1 MVENIVALVS
11 SMGFS
16 SPAAVL
22 GLLFLV
28 LAVIG
33 AVIVVVSIRPVLEFY
48 PYTSPNA
55 RVRARRGKLFDEKQ
69 LSEIVEADT
78 LDEVK
83 NYLRGVPE
91 YAEYVEKYPLEKA
104 LDTQLAETH
113 DLLARIAPDDIK
125 ETFDILLSKWDISNL
140 KSIII
145 AKEAVLTREE
155 TENLLIPFGELKD
168 LSDKLLDAKNIEEV
182 VNALEGTE
190 YAQVLEDAIPEYQK
204 MGMLLPLEAAL
215 DKNYLNNL
223 VRSVANP
230 ADDNSK
236 LLQSYIGTLVD
247 TTNLKIILR
256 AKVDGLKY
264 EEIQSYMISSGYQI
278 REWKLKELMESEDVE
293 GVVSSLEGTKY
304 AHILSE
310 SMPDYTGTGS
320 IAPLEAALDANV
332 RKTANTI
339 SKKKPIGVGPIIGFL
354 SKKETE
360 VRNLKIIARGKV
372 EDGVSTSMIKEM
384 LV

>member
-1 MVENIVALVS
+1 MAEDIAALIS

-16 SPAAVL
+16 SPEAVI

-55 RVRARRGKLFDEKQ
+55 RVRARRGRLFDEKQ

-78 LDEVK
+78 VDEVK

-113 DLLARIAPDDIK
+113 DLLARIAPTDVK
-125 ETFDILLSKWDISNL
+125 ETFEILLSRWDISNL
-140 KSIII
+140 KSILI
-145 AKEAVLTREE
+145 AKEAGLTREE

-168 LSDKLLDAKNIEEV
+168 SSDKLLDAKNIEEI

-204 MGMLLPLEAAL
+204 TGMLLPLEAAL
-215 DKNYLNNL
+215 DKSYLNNL

-264 EEIQSYMISSGYQI
+264 DEIQSYMISSGYQI

-310 SMPDYTGTGS
+310 SMPNYTGTGS

-339 SKKKPIGVGPIIGFL
+339 SKKKPIGIGPIIGFL
-354 SKKETE
+354 SRKETE

>member
-113 DLLARIAPDDIK
+113 DLLARIAPDDIQ

-145 AKEAVLTREE
+145 AKEAGLTREE

-168 LSDKLLDAKNIEEV
+168 SSDKLLDAKNIEEV

>member
-1 MVENIVALVS
+1 MVEDIAALIG

-16 SPAAVL
+16 SPEAVI

-55 RVRARRGKLFDEKQ
+55 RVRARRGRLFDEKQ
-69 LSEIVEADT
+69 LSEVVEADT

-145 AKEAVLTREE
+145 AKEAGLTREE

-168 LSDKLLDAKNIEEV
+168 SSDKLLDAKNIEEI

-204 MGMLLPLEAAL
+204 TGMLLPLEAAL
-215 DKNYLNNL
+215 DKSYLNNL

-264 EEIQSYMISSGYQI
+264 DEIQSYMISSGYQI

-339 SKKKPIGVGPIIGFL
+339 SKKKPIGIGPIIGFL
-354 SKKETE
+354 SRKETE

>member
-310 SMPDYTGTGS
+310 SMPDYIGTGS

>member
-16 SPAAVL
+16 SPEAVI

-55 RVRARRGKLFDEKQ
+55 RVRARRGRLFDEKQ
-69 LSEIVEADT
+69 LSEVVEANT

-104 LDTQLAETH
+104 LDSQLAETH

-145 AKEAVLTREE
+145 AKEAGLTREE

-168 LSDKLLDAKNIEEV
+168 SSDKLLDAKNIEEV

-204 MGMLLPLEAAL
+204 TGMLLPLEAAL

-264 EEIQSYMISSGYQI
+264 EEIQSYMISNGYQI

-310 SMPDYTGTGS
+310 SMPDYTSTGS

-339 SKKKPIGVGPIIGFL
+339 SKKKPIGIGPIIGFL
-354 SKKETE
+354 SRKETE